1 MLSRSEEHIT
11 AAGEE
16 VKLSCGADVKSLSFK
31 LVDFKK
37 YFYFIFIMLSVI
49 ERNV

>member
-1 MLSRSEEHIT
+1 MKSRNRCEII
-11 AAGEE
+11 
-16 VKLSCGADVKSLSFK
+16 LSFK

-49 ERNV
+49 E